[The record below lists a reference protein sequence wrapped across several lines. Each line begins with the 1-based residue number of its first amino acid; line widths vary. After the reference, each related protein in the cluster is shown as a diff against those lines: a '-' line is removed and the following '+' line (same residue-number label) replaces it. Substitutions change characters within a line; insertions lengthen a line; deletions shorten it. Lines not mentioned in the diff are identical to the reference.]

1 MKKTLKLRIHIV
13 LIFLALL
20 LIAVGFFAFWL
31 NIAITE
37 PENLTDFRYIIPSI
51 FFLAFFGPPIILTIS
66 YFFEDFNKRVILL
79 EDKITVKKNNQ
90 EIVINRKD
98 IIDFFHVKVDKYN
111 ISRYKF
117 SDFEYIS
124 IILKENQ
131 RIYITNLLCK
141 PNEIINFFKFKP
153 EIIYT
158 NIPFIDRGLGGIN
171 LTTQE
176 FEQKV
181 QEFMVNFGDKT
192 EEDLLKIC
200 KQSNVYADYAIKAAR
215 QLLNKKSKNTTANKS

>member
-1 MKKTLKLRIHIV
+1 M
-13 LIFLALL
+13 
-20 LIAVGFFAFWL
+20 AVGFFAFWL
-31 NIAITE
+31 NLAITK

-66 YFFEDFNKRVILL
+66 YFIEDFNKRVILL
-79 EDKITVKKNNQ
+79 EDKIIVKKNNQ
-90 EIVINRKD
+90 EIIINRKD

-141 PNEIINFFKFKP
+141 PNEIVENNIRFSDWPKNRYKFK
-153 EIIYT
+153 
-158 NIPFIDRGLGGIN
+158 
-171 LTTQE
+171 
-176 FEQKV
+176 
-181 QEFMVNFGDKT
+181 
-192 EEDLLKIC
+192 
-200 KQSNVYADYAIKAAR
+200 
-215 QLLNKKSKNTTANKS
+215 